1 MLTGSKHSATCYGD
15 RPTPCS
21 QTQLEFMLPSSWLHA
36 LTQMDTPCI
45 LGKQEA
51 HQGST
56 KQAEPPCRDCRPK
69 DKEKREAA
77 VVKAIMRKIF
87 VNLKRLHGM
96 GIVHRD
102 VKPVSDM
109 PRSMFMTTSWA
120 CDHEPPGSSVTNLT
134 SSPLHGERNTA
145 IG

>member
-1 MLTGSKHSATCYGD
+1 VSLLACLQGPNIQSLVMIPALHPVAKCSLNSCCQLHGCKLPHNLT
-15 RPTPCS
+15 PPCV
-21 QTQLEFMLPSSWLHA
+21 
-36 LTQMDTPCI
+36 

-56 KQAEPPCRDCRPK
+56 KQTEPLCRDCRPK

-77 VVKAIMRKIF
+77 VVRAIMRKIF

-102 VKPVSDM
+102 VKPVRHKS
-109 PRSMFMTTSWA
+109 A
-120 CDHEPPGSSVTNLT
+120 L
-134 SSPLHGERNTA
+134 
-145 IG
+145 